1 MVQCQFFC
9 ETGNTVTLPFASM
22 VDVTKKRVV
31 STMAVSPST
40 TLSRPLLTLAVS
52 LLCQA
57 FAGTLYWFP
66 AIAPGIAAKHGLS
79 QTQSTFIVAVANSGT
94 LFGMASGLFHNKF
107 GSRTTATVSALGV
120 STCYFILATLTRTTA
135 SVNPK
140 LLYSLILVVVLA
152 LIAFSFGLYSS
163 SMTAAASSFPVR
175 YRGRVVGL
183 NATIYGGSAGIQ
195 SAFQAAFFHDV
206 SQISSNLYFTSFL
219 MLIIAIGPIIAY
231 PRGKPDPSSV
241 SLAEQLAPLTTEGS
255 SACAKHIS
263 GRLTYAYRMC
273 VCFLLALQFAAL
285 SDFLQL
291 STFVRQLAV
300 CTLIGVLISFL
311 SMATGSR
318 LKVSSSIV
326 AGSQEQNP
334 AGATAE
340 REPNIFQVMRDPRAL
355 FLTGGFLF
363 LVGGGGVALLI
374 QSPFLIASLQHGPYA
389 IWKSFETNA
398 IVRAIVTTFAACSVA
413 GRLLTGSVMDRVEDA
428 NARVMWIY
436 SILRTDFL
444 LMGFALLSLIVPS
457 KAVIVLG
464 VVTIGLVYGSF
475 FSTAPA
481 LATLWFGVNNFALN
495 FATFGSLQVI
505 ASAIMDSAIPMW
517 LRSRFGTWVEVS
529 YDDGKVDRVCAGIAC
544 RMPTFTMLASF
555 LFTMYIIGGF
565 LKERVRREGYLN
577 GRRSEDV

>member
-1 MVQCQFFC
+1 
-9 ETGNTVTLPFASM
+9 M
-22 VDVTKKRVV
+22 VDLTKRHVV
-31 STMAVSPST
+31 STMAVSSSASS
-40 TLSRPLLTLAVS
+40 SRPFLTLAVS
-52 LLCQA
+52 LICQA

-94 LFGMASGLFHNKF
+94 LVGMASGLFHKKF

-120 STCYFILATLTRTTA
+120 STCYFTLATLTNVTIPI
-135 SVNPK
+135 NPN
-140 LLYSLILVVVLA
+140 LLYFLILAVVLA

-163 SMTAAASSFPVR
+163 SMTAAASSFPIR

-206 SQISSNLYFTSFL
+206 SQITSNLYFTSFL
-219 MLIIAIGPIIAY
+219 LLAIAIGPMIAY
-231 PRGKPDPSSV
+231 PRGKPDPSSA
-241 SLAEQLAPLTTEGS
+241 SLTELLAPPTTEGS
-255 SACAKHIS
+255 PACAKHITE
-263 GRLTYAYRMC
+263 RLTYAYRIC
-273 VCFLLALQFAAL
+273 VCFLLSLQFAAL

-291 STFVRQLAV
+291 SVYVRQLAV
-300 CTLIGVLISFL
+300 CTLIGVLFSFL

-318 LKVSSSIV
+318 LKVYSSGGT
-326 AGSQEQNP
+326 ASQEQTT
-334 AGATAE
+334 GDTSTE

-374 QSPFLIASLQHGPYA
+374 QSPFLITSLHYGPYA
-389 IWKSFETNA
+389 IWRNFETNA

-413 GRLLTGSVMDRVEDA
+413 GRLLTGFVMDRVEDG

-436 SILRTDFL
+436 KILRTDFL
-444 LMGFALLSLIVPS
+444 LMAFGLLSLIVPL
-457 KAVIVLG
+457 KAMIVLG
-464 VVTIGLVYGSF
+464 VTTIGLVYGSF

-495 FATFGSLQVI
+495 FATFGSLQLI
-505 ASAIMDSAIPMW
+505 ASAFIDSAVPMW
-517 LRSRFGTWVEVS
+517 LRNQFGTWVEVS
-529 YDDGKVDRVCAGIAC
+529 KDDGKVERVCAGIAC
-544 RMPTFTMLASF
+544 RFPTFTMLASF
-555 LFTMYIIGGF
+555 LFVMYTLGGF
-565 LKERVRREGYLN
+565 LKERVRREGYLHA
-577 GRRSEDV
+577 RRSEDV

>member
-1 MVQCQFFC
+1 
-9 ETGNTVTLPFASM
+9 M
-22 VDVTKKRVV
+22 VDVTKRRVV
-31 STMAVSPST
+31 STMAVSPSLT
-40 TLSRPLLTLAVS
+40 SSRPLLTLAVS

-66 AIAPGIAAKHGLS
+66 AIAPGIAARHGLS

-94 LFGMASGLFHNKF
+94 LFGMASGLFHKKF

-135 SVNPK
+135 PVNPK
-140 LLYSLILVVVLA
+140 LLYFLILVVVLA

-206 SQISSNLYFTSFL
+206 SHISANLYFTSFL

-241 SLAEQLAPLTTEGS
+241 SLSEQLTPLTTEGS

-263 GRLTYAYRMC
+263 GRLTYAYRIC

-291 STFVRQLAV
+291 SAFVRQLAV

-318 LKVSSSIV
+318 LKVSSSGG

-334 AGATAE
+334 TGTTE
-340 REPNIFQVMRDPRAL
+340 REPNIFQVMRDPRAW
-355 FLTGGFLF
+355 FLTCGFFF

-389 IWKSFETNA
+389 IWKNFDTNA

-428 NARVMWIY
+428 NARIMWIF
-436 SILRTDFL
+436 SILRMDFL
-444 LMGFALLSLIVPS
+444 LMAFALLSLIVPS
-457 KAVIVLG
+457 KATIVLG
-464 VVTIGLVYGSF
+464 VVTIGLAYGSF

-495 FATFGSLQVI
+495 FATFGSLQVF

-529 YDDGKVDRVCAGIAC
+529 NDDGKVDRVCAGIAC
-544 RMPTFTMLASF
+544 RMPTFIMLASF
-555 LFTMYIIGGF
+555 LFTMYIMGGF

-577 GRRSEDV
+577 ARRSEDV